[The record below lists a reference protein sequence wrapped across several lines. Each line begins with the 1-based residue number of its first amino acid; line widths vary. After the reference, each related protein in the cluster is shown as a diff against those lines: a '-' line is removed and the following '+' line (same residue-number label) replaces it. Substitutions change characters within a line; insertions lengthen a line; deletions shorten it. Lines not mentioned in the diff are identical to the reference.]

1 MASSTRK
8 PADRNKRHLKGTTS
22 RQRERLKG
30 ALLLLIIPLALLVA
44 ALARGVQS
52 HEGEVPDWR
61 PAPAGAEEH

>member
-8 PADRNKRHLKGTTS
+8 PAASTKRHLKGTTS

-30 ALLLLIIPLALLVA
+30 ALLLLVIPLALLVA
-44 ALARGVQS
+44 ALARGVEP

-61 PAPAGAEEH
+61 PAPAAADEH